1 LASPA
6 ASAGTGAVGGAAA
19 GSMFGPIGALVG
31 AAGGAALSAYGSYE
45 GGKAQQATY
54 NYQAAVAA
62 MNAKIANANAARA
75 IQVGE
80 SQAQISGMQTRA
92 QIGETKAVQSGS
104 NLDVNKGSAVDVR
117 ASEADIGAENERTI
131 RNDAQQKAYDFQVQ
145 AAQDTAQG
153 NLDTFAGQ
161 NAMTA
166 GKIGAFS
173 SLLSGAGSV
182 AGKWSQFSQQGAFGG
197 GGGSASPAGYNP
209 NLLSSLY

>member
-1 LASPA
+1 MASPA
-6 ASAGTGAVGGAAA
+6 LAAGTLGASAI
-19 GSMFGPIGALVG
+19 GSALG
-31 AAGGAALSAYGSYE
+31 AYGSYE
-45 GGKAQQATY
+45 GGKAQKAAY
-54 NYQAAVAA
+54 DYQASVAA

-104 NLDVNKGSAVDVR
+104 NLDVNKGSAVEVR

-131 RNDAQQKAYDFQVQ
+131 RNDAQQKAYDFKVQ

-153 NLDTFAGQ
+153 TLDTFAGQ
-161 NAMTA
+161 NAEKA
-166 GKIGAFS
+166 GTIGAFS
-173 SLLSGAGSV
+173 SLLGGAGSV
-182 AGKWSQFSQQGAFGG
+182 ATKWSQFSQQGAFGG
-197 GGGSASPAGYNP
+197 GGSSYNP